1 MPPRTWI
8 SDADNQSAIWVCG
21 RAHVQWYSSGQS
33 HFYTWA
39 QIAGIFIFSIYAP
52 PRLSQEEF
60 TGLLSNIVDEARGKT
75 PILVAGDFN
84 AWSTE
89 WGSRETKP
97 RGEALLDALAPL
109 DVLLLST
116 GSKPTFVG
124 QQGESIV
131 DLTFAGVFS
140 PRSS

>member
-1 MPPRTWI
+1 MLSESASMSGLCRSSCTPALRSTDHRPLMPPRTWI

-52 PRLSQEEF
+52 PRLSQGNSQACCPTSLTRPEE
-60 TGLLSNIVDEARGKT
+60 KT

-97 RGEALLDALAPL
+97 RGARRFWTP
-109 DVLLLST
+109 
-116 GSKPTFVG
+116 
-124 QQGESIV
+124 
-131 DLTFAGVFS
+131 
-140 PRSS
+140 